1 MAEDLPAFGQNMACW
16 RWNPSNAVKRSGGPH
31 ACVQACKWNFN
42 PQAPP
47 TQIVQNLPSS
57 CSWSGLKTL
66 GKIVLVGWRCANFWA
81 KYVVGDGSPWMQ
93 GKRSGGPHAYI
104 YIQMHV
110 VTYIHT
116 YIHTHIHTYIY
127 VYTLVRTSHSVGLS
141 QSAQRGWF
149 APLLERKKQL
159 RYLWAKGAGSAA
171 GQATGR
177 ARKCICFLV
186 RSHDPIVSPCVD
198 DFPTTCPIA
207 LMIKSPSFLSP
218 WIQCYSRHENP
229 KTMLKSWRPTKKSR
243 PQFHHRTTI
252 LETRMTTSFWRI
264 AMYIYIM
271 YIRWSSQDI
280 PICRLVVSLHF
291 SVLRQTPINIA
302 GQIHRLAFI
311 NGIFRSA
318 VKIYIYNSYVLSL
331 SQSVAHS
338 LTHSLTHSFIQSVS
352 QSVAHSL
359 THSLI
364 HSFIHFVLILKRRLG
379 VTAVRCFVLL
389 SRLLYIFFKT

>member
-110 VTYIHT
+110 VTYI
-116 YIHTHIHTYIY
+116 YIY
-127 VYTLVRTSHSVGLS
+127 IYTLVRTSHSVGLS

-186 RSHDPIVSPCVD
+186 RSHYPIVSPCVD

-229 KTMLKSWRPTKKSR
+229 KMMLKSWRPPKKS
-243 PQFHHRTTI
+243 PALISSSNYHPGNKHEWQHLFGG
-252 LETRMTTSFWRI
+252 LL
-264 AMYIYIM
+264 YIYIM

-291 SVLRQTPINIA
+291 SVLRQTSINIA

-318 VKIYIYNSYVLSL
+318 VKIYTYIIVMFF
-331 SQSVAHS
+331 
-338 LTHSLTHSFIQSVS
+338 HSLTHSFIHSFSQSVS
-352 QSVAHSL
+352 RSL
-359 THSLI
+359 TPSLI
-364 HSFIHFVLILKRRLG
+364 HSVIHSFI
-379 VTAVRCFVLL
+379 
-389 SRLLYIFFKT
+389 SS